1 MGSTMKNILQCCCIS
16 KLEELG
22 VHYLIPAVQNER
34 IKRTVEENE
43 ARSVIRYRMRST
55 SARKGLLFKLTT
67 DKNNQ

>member
-1 MGSTMKNILQCCCIS
+1 M
-16 KLEELG
+16 
-22 VHYLIPAVQNER
+22 IPAVQNER